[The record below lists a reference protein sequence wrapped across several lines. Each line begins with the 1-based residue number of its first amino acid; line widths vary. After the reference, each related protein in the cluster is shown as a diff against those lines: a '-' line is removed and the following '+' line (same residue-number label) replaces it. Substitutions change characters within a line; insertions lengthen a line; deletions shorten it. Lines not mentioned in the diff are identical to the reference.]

1 MDACIDGLRCWGR
14 NITDTSAICSDKIPN
29 GWNESQAVF
38 EPEWGSWNRYGER
51 SNACSGN
58 PNINYVPDK
67 ALMVYEFDQGGRSIW
82 FSSDSWS
89 MFGYYPPGEAQY
101 ADVYLE
107 GSTQSIQIL
116 GVIYYYSTKP
126 DGANLTVAGNKALTD
141 AYSPAGFRIPAG
153 SWTNIPRGTLS
164 SGYCLPVRVFYY
176 GNRVH
181 HDVMIYDNP
190 INGLSQMHYVSA
202 GDHIGFYNSSLI
214 YYLFPRDDAE
224 SYVASVNRN
233 GVQFW
238 RNFYQLLST
247 GISYIGP
254 LGNGSPA
261 RPHYSG
267 PIMKVSTGNRTI
279 DGLYFPRCLCGGL
292 MFKLNATGGYEPRR
306 FKCKGYYKDHPITGD
321 LQGNVYN
328 VTGGSKV
335 DISYPFT
342 SSPTTSSPT
351 PKPTAVPAAN
361 APTTG
366 VAPTNASP
374 ATPPT
379 TACAAATVG
388 SAGCRCTGGGAC
400 DPGLK
405 CDANSVCQSPDV
417 CVGSVGAKNC
427 ACTGGGSCDA
437 NLACQNKVCL
447 ELTQPPSIKD
457 VSSAFPSFAGFYFYM
472 LVLWGL
478 LYAI

>member
-1 MDACIDGLRCWGR
+1 
-14 NITDTSAICSDKIPN
+14 
-29 GWNESQAVF
+29 
-38 EPEWGSWNRYGER
+38 
-51 SNACSGN
+51 
-58 PNINYVPDK
+58 
-67 ALMVYEFDQGGRSIW
+67 
-82 FSSDSWS
+82 
-89 MFGYYPPGEAQY
+89 
-101 ADVYLE
+101 
-107 GSTQSIQIL
+107 
-116 GVIYYYSTKP
+116 
-126 DGANLTVAGNKALTD
+126 
-141 AYSPAGFRIPAG
+141 
-153 SWTNIPRGTLS
+153 
-164 SGYCLPVRVFYY
+164 
-176 GNRVH
+176 
-181 HDVMIYDNP
+181 
-190 INGLSQMHYVSA
+190 
-202 GDHIGFYNSSLI
+202 
-214 YYLFPRDDAE
+214 
-224 SYVASVNRN
+224 
-233 GVQFW
+233 
-238 RNFYQLLST
+238 
-247 GISYIGP
+247 
-254 LGNGSPA
+254 
-261 RPHYSG
+261 
-267 PIMKVSTGNRTI
+267 
-279 DGLYFPRCLCGGL
+279 
-292 MFKLNATGGYEPRR
+292 MFKDDGKGGHEPRR
-306 FKCKGYYKDHPITGD
+306 FKCRDYYIDHPITGD

-335 DISYPFT
+335 DISYKFT

-388 SAGCRCTGGGAC
+388 SAGCRCTSGGAC

-447 ELTQPPSIKD
+447 ELTPPPSIKD